1 MTRTV
6 VPPAIP
12 AAASLLLATLW
23 GFAIFGDWGR
33 QAFCMTSLGASPG
46 CADRIASVIALSVMV
61 GVVAAC
67 ATGVAWFARRT
78 SLYGVAVAAW
88 VVALVVLFVGGLVAQ

>member
-23 GFAIFGDWGR
+23 GFAVFGDWGR
-33 QAFCMTSLGASPG
+33 RAFCETSLEPSPG
-46 CADRIASVIALSVMV
+46 CADRIASVIAVSVV
-61 GVVAAC
+61 VAVVAAC
-67 ATGVAWFARRT
+67 LTGMAWLTRRE
-78 SLYGVAVAAW
+78 SLYGVAV
-88 VVALVVLFVGGLVAQ
+88 VVWAVAVGVLFVGGLAVQ